1 VDKTEHIHRM
11 ITSGRIYFLSR
22 PRRFGKSLLVS
33 TLDAL
38 FKGQKELFEGLYI
51 YDKWD
56 WTQQYPVIRI
66 DFGGLSHRTTEALTN
81 SLSDLMKITASKNR
95 IAPESTEL
103 PDKFREL
110 IEQLHESTGQK
121 VAILIDEYD
130 KPITD
135 HLSNPEVMKTNRE
148 TLHDFYQVLKA
159 ADEHIRFVFLTGVS
173 KFSGISVFSALN
185 SLEDITLDD
194 QYAAICGY
202 TQEELER
209 DFTEYIDDVATYLGR
224 GREDLLKS
232 IRRWYNGYS
241 WDGATSV
248 YNPFST
254 LSFFKKKRFADY
266 WFRTGTPSFLIDLL
280 KQRNQLKPILAP
292 VKAGSGTF
300 DSYDPANIGEISLLF
315 QTGYLTIKSRDLS
328 LERPQYTLEIPD
340 EEVKI
345 SFFEH
350 LLCAYSAY
358 PVEQVQPLIS
368 DMQQQLSDGNTSGL
382 EQNMRMLLARIPN
395 ILHLEKEAYYHSLF
409 LTWMTLFGFDI
420 QGEIQTN
427 IGRIDAVWHQ
437 PGLTVIAEVK
447 YHTEKNIDSL
457 LDEAMAQIRD
467 RRYYEA
473 YSDRKVTLMGVAFT
487 GKEVKC
493 RLEDP
498 IHKTSY

>member
-1 VDKTEHIHRM
+1 
-11 ITSGRIYFLSR
+11 LS
-22 PRRFGKSLLVS
+22 
-33 TLDAL
+33 
-38 FKGQKELFEGLYI
+38 Y
-51 YDKWD
+51 
-56 WTQQYPVIRI
+56 
-66 DFGGLSHRTTEALTN
+66 
-81 SLSDLMKITASKNR
+81 
-95 IAPESTEL
+95 
-103 PDKFREL
+103 KFREL
-110 IEQLHESTGQK
+110 IEQLHKSTGQK
-121 VAILIDEYD
+121 AVILIDEYD

-135 HLSNPEVMKTNRE
+135 HLSNPEVMKTNKE

-159 ADEHIRFVFLTGVS
+159 ADDHIRFVFLTGVS

-202 TQEELER
+202 TQEELESN
-209 DFTEYIDDVATYLGR
+209 FTEYMDAVSQKLSMN
-224 GREDLLKS
+224 RETLLDE
-232 IRRWYNGYS
+232 IRTWYNGYS
-241 WDGATSV
+241 WDGETPV

-254 LSFFKKKRFADY
+254 LSFFKKKEFDNY
-266 WFRTGTPSFLIDLL
+266 WFRTGTPTFLMEML
-280 KQRNQLKPILAP
+280 KKRNQLKPVLEP
-292 VKAGSGTF
+292 VINDSSIF
-300 DSYDPANIGEISLLF
+300 DGYDPADIGEIPLLF
-315 QTGYLTIKSRDLS
+315 QTGYLTIKEKRLT
-328 LERPQYTLEIPD
+328 RGYTQYILAIPNS
-340 EEVKI
+340 EVKD
-345 SFFEH
+345 SFLKY
-350 LLCAYSAY
+350 LLSAYSAY
-358 PVEQVQPLIS
+358 PVEQIKPLIS

-457 LDEAMAQIRD
+457 LDEAMAQISD

-493 RLEDP
+493 RLES
-498 IHKTSY
+498 IN